1 MSRRCGKTVS
11 LILKAVETGGV
22 IIVRSEA
29 SRDHILHTAELMRVK
44 APKVIVTEDV
54 PKREIR
60 RPVTLA
66 GVIVD
71 YF

>member
-1 MSRRCGKTVS
+1 MSRRSGKTVQIIS
-11 LILKAVETGGV
+11 RAIETGGV
-22 IIVRSEA
+22 IIVHSKA
-29 SRDHILHTAELMRVK
+29 SRDHVLHTAALMRVK
-44 APKVIVTEDV
+44 APKVIVEEDL

-71 YF
+71 I